1 MGYNARTWAEAGP
14 QRRRAAPDRHSEGTQ
29 LRPPGRLTP
38 HAHTSAEAGPHSA
51 AKEHSLGVPG
61 SGHRN
66 AGKGKRGFRRQSRP
80 SLQGCSNHVPQSCFL
95 DVADCI
101 CPHNSWL
108 LRKSSW
114 NGSSFPGPAAASHNH
129 SFRSS
134 PPSVVVFRTA
144 ALPVW
149 CCFAVAC
156 SLGLVVDSFEPVL
169 RGIADRPS
177 VAFAVIGSL
186 GESNLA

>member
-80 SLQGCSNHVPQSCFL
+80 SLQGCSNHVPQSCFPRRRRL
-95 DVADCI
+95 HL
-101 CPHNSWL
+101 PPQQL
-108 LRKSSW
+108 
-114 NGSSFPGPAAASHNH
+114 AS
-129 SFRSS
+129 
-134 PPSVVVFRTA
+134 PQVVVERIFLPRPCSRFPQPLISLLS
-144 ALPVW
+144 ALCRCIQDSGITRVVL
-149 CCFAVAC
+149 FC
-156 SLGLVVDSFEPVL
+156 SRLQFGTGG
-169 RGIADRPS
+169 R
-177 VAFAVIGSL
+177 
-186 GESNLA
+186 